1 MKVLML
7 NGSPRAK
14 GNTALALAEMEKIFH
29 AEGIE
34 TELIQVGQRD
44 IRGCIACGRCK
55 ETGRCVFDDVVNELA
70 PKLQA
75 CDGLVVGSP
84 VYYAA
89 ANATLVAL
97 LSRLF
102 YSTPFD
108 KTMKVG
114 AAEVAARRGG
124 FIMSS
129 PGEHPLMG
137 VVLEGEVEMISED
150 SFGKK
155 SLLSVLPVGS
165 IFGESYTCI
174 KAKNRTIAYQAR
186 TASRVLLLDYGR
198 ILHACKLVCRF
209 HHRMIENMVELIA
222 EKNVALVEKLE
233 VTSRTTIREKLLTY
247 LARQAE
253 AAGSRTFTVP
263 MSRTALAEYLC
274 ADRSA
279 MTRELAHMKAEG
291 LIDYDKRQFTLYS

>member
-1 MKVLML
+1 MNLEELQRSPLFRNITPEDLKAML
-7 NGSPRAK
+7 
-14 GNTALALAEMEKIFH
+14 
-29 AEGIE
+29 
-34 TELIQVGQRD
+34 
-44 IRGCIACGRCK
+44 GC
-55 ETGRCVFDDVVNELA
+55 
-70 PKLQA
+70 
-75 CDGLVVGSP
+75 
-84 VYYAA
+84 
-89 ANATLVAL
+89 
-97 LSRLF
+97 LSAR
-102 YSTPFD
+102 
-108 KTMKVG
+108 
-114 AAEVAARRGG
+114 EVAARRGD

-129 PGEHPLMG
+129 PGDQPLMG
-137 VVLEGEVEMISED
+137 VVLEGEVED
-150 SFGKK
+150 YFGKK
-155 SLLSVLPVGS
+155 SLLSVLPAGS
-165 IFGESYTCI
+165 IFGESYTCV
-174 KAKNRTIAYQAR
+174 KARNRTIAYQAR

>member
-1 MKVLML
+1 MNLEELQRSPLFRNITPEDLKAML
-7 NGSPRAK
+7 
-14 GNTALALAEMEKIFH
+14 
-29 AEGIE
+29 
-34 TELIQVGQRD
+34 
-44 IRGCIACGRCK
+44 GC
-55 ETGRCVFDDVVNELA
+55 
-70 PKLQA
+70 
-75 CDGLVVGSP
+75 
-84 VYYAA
+84 
-89 ANATLVAL
+89 
-97 LSRLF
+97 LSAR
-102 YSTPFD
+102 
-108 KTMKVG
+108 
-114 AAEVAARRGG
+114 EVAARRGG

-198 ILHACKLVCRF
+198 ILHACKLV
-209 HHRMIENMVELIA
+209 
-222 EKNVALVEKLE
+222 
-233 VTSRTTIREKLLTY
+233 EKLLTY